1 MTMLNQISLFAE
13 NTKGAL
19 SRITTVLADANIN
32 IYTMLANDSAEFG
45 IIRLIVTDP
54 DAAQAALQEAGYQCR
69 LSRVIALKMSDEPGT
84 LDKILKN
91 LQSAKINID
100 YLYISYD
107 RQAAMPVAI
116 FKTSEP
122 ETETFLRGKGYDLLN
137 SF

>member
-1 MTMLNQISLFAE
+1 MLNQISLFAE

-91 LQSAKINID
+91 LQSANINID

>member
-91 LQSAKINID
+91 LQSANINID